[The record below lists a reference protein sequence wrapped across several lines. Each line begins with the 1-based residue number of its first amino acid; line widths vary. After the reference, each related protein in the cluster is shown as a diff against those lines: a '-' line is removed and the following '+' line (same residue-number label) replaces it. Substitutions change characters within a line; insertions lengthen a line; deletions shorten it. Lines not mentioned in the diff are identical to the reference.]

1 VQVCKDF
8 FPNLYV
14 GFKDPRVRLHVGD
27 GMFTSR
33 YLLVC
38 STIVMGY
45 RILHPSLKYVA
56 FDFFYIN
63 FDHSSYLKYFK
74 NIKESNIYLKFIM

>member
-27 GMFTSR
+27 GMFKSR
-33 YLLVC
+33 YLLVYC
-38 STIVMGY
+38 SMIVMGY
-45 RILHPSLKYVA
+45 RIYRCCCYRASQTLQHFSSL
-56 FDFFYIN
+56 DFVKLIVDLIFFLQLSI
-63 FDHSSYLKYFK
+63 S
-74 NIKESNIYLKFIM
+74 